1 MLPETTINPT
11 GTPLQLLQG
20 RQFGTWR
27 WDDDA
32 WMHPGVFG
40 LTFWGT
46 KMLDG
51 NDSHPQTVTTLKT
64 EKPSIDTFLGSPAC
78 AETTTAKQ
86 PAICN
91 EMGTWLN
98 DLSGEFYLPLV
109 GKWLKKLGITKNG
122 PIGDNYVNKH

>member
-46 KMLDG
+46 KMLEVL
-51 NDSHPQTVTTLKT
+51 T
-64 EKPSIDTFLGSPAC
+64 
-78 AETTTAKQ
+78 
-86 PAICN
+86 
-91 EMGTWLN
+91 
-98 DLSGEFYLPLV
+98 
-109 GKWLKKLGITKNG
+109 
-122 PIGDNYVNKH
+122 NKDEH